1 MAPHSQGS
9 DTPQEPR
16 TLAELFASW
25 GSTTHTIDPHEP
37 GAFNELAFCYVALLQ
52 LAHRHEARLSETGEI
67 AAWRSF
73 GKTHGFECGQI
84 AGTWAVVQKDAAV
97 PCVVVASDAEFHERL
112 IRGEATISELCA
124 FVDAHDERNGE

>member
-1 MAPHSQGS
+1 MGTNSQGS

-25 GSTTHTIDPHEP
+25 GSTRLTIDPHEP
-37 GAFNELAFCYVALLQ
+37 GAFNELALCYVDLLQ
-52 LAHRHEARLSETGEI
+52 LVHRHEARLSETGEI

-97 PCVVVASDAEFHERL
+97 PCEVAAYIEHHKGGDNLVWEKTNLPCTPLYRHS
-112 IRGEATISELCA
+112 
-124 FVDAHDERNGE
+124 ERNGE